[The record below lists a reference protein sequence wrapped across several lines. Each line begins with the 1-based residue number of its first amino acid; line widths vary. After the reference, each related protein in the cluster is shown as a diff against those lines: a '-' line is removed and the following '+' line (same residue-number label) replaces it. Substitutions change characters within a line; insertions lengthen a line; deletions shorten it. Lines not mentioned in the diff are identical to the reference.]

1 MKPPSQFPRV
11 AAESVN
17 VSELASRDVA
27 MEVNLDSVVFVSS
40 LTSQTWL
47 RQEPN
52 KEDCLCVCLKLDVA
66 QDSAGGH
73 EGHADTHTGNL
84 RGCDLLKRIMG
95 LN

>member
-27 MEVNLDSVVFVSS
+27 MEVNLDSVFVSS
-40 LTSQTWL
+40 LTNQTWL

-52 KEDCLCVCLKLDVA
+52 KEECLCVCLKLDVA

>member
-52 KEDCLCVCLKLDVA
+52 KEECLRVCLKLDVA

>member
-27 MEVNLDSVVFVSS
+27 MEVNLDSVFVSS

-47 RQEPN
+47 QQEPN
-52 KEDCLCVCLKLDVA
+52 KEECLCVCLKLDVA

>member
-1 MKPPSQFPRV
+1 MKPPSQFPRM

-27 MEVNLDSVVFVSS
+27 MEVNLDSVFVSS

-52 KEDCLCVCLKLDVA
+52 KEECLCVCLKLDVA

>member
-1 MKPPSQFPRV
+1 M
-11 AAESVN
+11 N

-27 MEVNLDSVVFVSS
+27 MEVNLDSVFVSS

-52 KEDCLCVCLKLDVA
+52 KEECLCVCLKLDVA